1 MDYQNFVMVGRETL
15 ISVLYAIGPSLI
27 AALVIGLIIG
37 VFQAATSINEA
48 TLTFVPKLVIVI
60 GVLALSAPFMI
71 ATIGGFFQMIFN
83 EIGRV
88 GR

>member
-1 MDYQNFVMVGRETL
+1 MDYQPFVLIGRETL
-15 ISVLYAIGPSLI
+15 TSVLFTIGPALI

-71 ATIGGFFQMIFN
+71 GTISGFFSLIFN

>member
-1 MDYQNFVMVGRETL
+1 MFYEQFIPIARETL
-15 ISVLYAIGPSLI
+15 MSTLLLVGPVLGA
-27 AALVIGLIIG
+27 GLIVGLVIG

-48 TLTFVPKLVIVI
+48 TLAFVPKLLVVFA
-60 GVLALSAPFMI
+60 VLALAAPFMMS
-71 ATIGGFFQMIFN
+71 TMTGFFQLIFA

>member
-1 MDYQNFVMVGRETL
+1 MDYQPFILIGRETL
-15 ISVLYAIGPSLI
+15 VSVIFTIGPALM
-27 AALVIGLIIG
+27 AALIIGLIIG

-48 TLTFVPKLVIVI
+48 TLTFVPKLIVVV

-71 ATIGGFFQMIFN
+71 STISGFFSLIFN

>member
-1 MDYQNFVMVGRETL
+1 MDYQPFVMIGRETL
-15 ISVLYAIGPSLI
+15 VSVLYAIGPALI
-27 AALVIGLIIG
+27 AALIIGLVIG

-48 TLTFVPKLVIVI
+48 TLTFVPKLVVVI

-71 ATIGGFFQMIFN
+71 ATIGGFFSMIFN

>member
-1 MDYQNFVMVGRETL
+1 MDYQHFVVIGRETL
-15 ISVLYAIGPSLI
+15 TSALFALGPALI
-27 AALVIGLIIG
+27 AALVIGLLIG

-48 TLTFVPKLVIVI
+48 TLTFVPKLFIVVGI
-60 GVLALSAPFMI
+60 LALSAPFMI
-71 ATIGGFFQMIFN
+71 GTIGSLFQTIFN

>member
-15 ISVLYAIGPSLI
+15 ISVLYTIGPALI

-71 ATIGGFFQMIFN
+71 ATIGGFFQTIFN